1 MKLNYDLKSVE
12 KLTGSM
18 SVLGQVLTALGIL
31 AIILG
36 AFGLVVGLVT
46 EIRDLD
52 MGESPVYGMAGVITG
67 ARMLFVGLALSAG
80 GATLHAVRSIAINCH
95 QLRTDCREAFRGLMA
110 AWMTG
115 MVRISA

>member
-1 MKLNYDLKSVE
+1 MSKMKLNYDLKSVE

-80 GATLHAVRSIAINCH
+80 GATLHAVRSIAINCA
-95 QLRTDCREAFRGLMA
+95 RMAEKPSEA
-110 AWMTG
+110 
-115 MVRISA
+115 

>member
-1 MKLNYDLKSVE
+1 MAANNSKYDLKSVE
-12 KLTGSM
+12 KQTGSM

-36 AFGLVVGLVT
+36 AVGLVVGLVT

-67 ARMLFVGLALSAG
+67 VSILTGGESSASAYMTVLGVVGLG
-80 GATLHAVRSIAINCH
+80 TRSSVSMSQTCN
-95 QLRTDCREAFRGLMA
+95 LT
-110 AWMTG
+110 
-115 MVRISA
+115 